1 MMNSRKNSTNTSGMK
16 VKNLFL
22 ASIHKTFLNQ
32 ELCSSQKLAVIKM
45 LKKKRKRRDSLRTES
60 LYHCLI
66 QI

>member
-32 ELCSSQKLAVIKM
+32 ELCSSQKQAVIKM
-45 LKKKRKRRDSLRTES
+45 LKKKEKEET
-60 LYHCLI
+60 H
-66 QI
+66 